1 MENTAAFFGALF
13 LIGVV
18 VGVNVLMY
26 GFVRGV
32 IRSNK
37 RSFLETLGDSFNPPN
52 QKKKDSM
59 SELRQKIAEL
69 NGEKKDPPSAPQ

>member
-18 VGVNVLMY
+18 LGVNILMV
-26 GFVRGV
+26 GIVRSFT
-32 IRSNK
+32 RSNK
-37 RSFLETLGDSFNPPN
+37 KNFLETLGDSFSPPS

-59 SELRQKIAEL
+59 SELHQRVAEL
-69 NGEKKDPPSAPQ
+69 NGEKQNPPSDLE